1 MLKGKAKRLISCAV
15 LSTTVL
21 AMTACGSTGTD
32 TNTAAGNQAA
42 QDNTQS
48 TNTQAAA
55 DAQGGASATGG
66 EVAFKGFEPY
76 EEELNVHI
84 GRLASQHTVST
95 LLPGDT
101 LEDNPY
107 TRYVK
112 EKLNITF
119 TDEIEAA
126 DEDYKNHI
134 ALATSSGDIPEM
146 FTVTNYDTL
155 VDLVESDLLCD
166 LTDVY
171 NEYASDYIREIYD
184 SFDGRGLD
192 MVTFD
197 GKLMAL
203 PGTNADNGVPTL
215 CWIRKDWMDKLGIN
229 PDEDGDLCVTYEEI
243 ADVARAFVDKD
254 VSGKGTIG
262 IAMSDGIGDAEWIA
276 NANGGFVGKWLDNG
290 DGTITWSTLSDA
302 NKKSWEILHQWFEEG
317 ILDPQFGTRTYEDVT
332 ALLIDNKCGIA
343 FGAWHMP
350 DWRFSHV
357 KDANPE
363 AEYIAYTIKDSTGKV
378 NLAHENPTNNFIV
391 VRKDYPHPE
400 AAVKIQN
407 VLFDE
412 LVHETLDTA
421 PEVMSFVQNG
431 GDNFTKP
438 VQIECLPSTTKD
450 VYYNEHQAVLK
461 GELLPENT
469 STAENK
475 NSSSIM
481 LEYLKDPEH
490 VTEETRTGWSFYN
503 SRIVGLGAAIGGL
516 NANGNANWVS
526 PLYPPTLEAMEQKKA
541 ALDTLELKAYIQ
553 IVTGEQPIEYFEQYK
568 ADWMSY
574 GGAEIIAEMED
585 YYANK

>member
-1 MLKGKAKRLISCAV
+1 MLKGKKFLSYLLVGASV
-15 LSTTVL
+15 LSL
-21 AMTACGSTGTD
+21 TACGGQTVG
-32 TNTAAGNQAA
+32 
-42 QDNTQS
+42 
-48 TNTQAAA
+48 A
-55 DAQGGASATGG
+55 DIDQG
-66 EVAFKGFEPY
+66 EVPTTETASGSTSAEEGSESDAVALGFEPY
-76 EEELNVHI
+76 EEELNIHI

-119 TDEIEAA
+119 TDEIEAG
-126 DEDYKNHI
+126 DDDYKNHI
-134 ALATSSGDIPEM
+134 ALAAASGDIPEM

-166 LTDVY
+166 LTEVY
-171 NEYASDYIREIYD
+171 EKYACDYIKDIYA

-192 MVTFD
+192 MVTFG

-215 CWIRKDWMDKLGIN
+215 CWIRKDWLDQLNIN
-229 PDEDGDLCVTYEEI
+229 PDEDGDLCVSIEDIEE
-243 ADVARAFVDKD
+243 VARAFVEKD

-262 IAMSDGIGDAEWIA
+262 IAMSDGIGDAEWIV
-276 NANGGFVGKWLDNG
+276 NGNGGVVGKWLDNG

-302 NKKSWEILHQWFEEG
+302 NKKSWETLHRWFEEG

-363 AEYIAYTIKDSTGKV
+363 AEYIAYTIKDANGKV
-378 NLAHENPTNNFIV
+378 NAAHENPTNNFIV
-391 VRKDYPHPE
+391 VRKGYEHPE

-407 VLFDE
+407 VIFAE
-412 LVHETLDTA
+412 LANATMETA
-421 PEVMSFVQNG
+421 PEVMQFVQNG

-438 VQIECLPSTTKD
+438 VQIECLPSNTKD
-450 VYYNEHQAVLK
+450 VYYTEHQAVLK
-461 GELLPENT
+461 GEMKPEET

-503 SRIVGLGAAIGGL
+503 SRIVGLGASIGAVEK
-516 NANGNANWVS
+516 NNNMNWIS
-526 PLYPPTLEAMEQKKA
+526 PLYPPTLDAMEQKKA
-541 ALDTLELKAYIQ
+541 ALDTLELKAYIKV
-553 IVTGEQPIEYFEQYK
+553 VTGEEPIEYFEQYVE
-568 ADWMSY
+568 DWMSY
-574 GGAEIIAEMED
+574 GGADIIAEMEE